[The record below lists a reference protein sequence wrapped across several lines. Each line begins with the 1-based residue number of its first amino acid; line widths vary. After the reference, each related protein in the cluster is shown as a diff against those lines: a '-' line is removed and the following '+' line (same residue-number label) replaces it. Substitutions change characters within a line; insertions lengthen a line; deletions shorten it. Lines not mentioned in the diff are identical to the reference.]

1 MSKSIHDSLV
11 VALHSALTHFELN
24 IDLPI
29 TLHPPTNLEHG
40 DLTSNLA
47 LTQFAWLKTNS
58 RQSDW
63 NSPRDLAE
71 SIVSFVK
78 EELRTSVQLSET
90 VVSVAGAGFVNFTLP
105 KSLLSHKMTVLA
117 GGQPFEF
124 AMQNSGQTAIVE
136 YSSPNIAKPF
146 TVGHLRSTIIGDSV
160 ANVLEAT
167 GYQVWRDNHFGD
179 WGTQFGK
186 QIYALLHLGE
196 GSKPE
201 NVGLSPEEILE
212 KNMALIENSDKPVKV
227 LVDLYVEF
235 HKVAESD
242 PALEDEARQ
251 WFTKLEQGDK
261 VAREL
266 WQKCV
271 DWSWVEFAQIYEKLG
286 IKFEDQFDHGR
297 GWGEAF
303 FEDKMGVV
311 IEELQAKLG
320 EGGSGQFAGSYRQ
333 SEGAWLVFFP
343 NDELPPLMII
353 KVDGSTLY
361 ATRDL
366 ATDYHRLNSLKP
378 TPDLIVNEVGAEQ
391 TEYFRQLYRVEEMLG
406 WVKPGQ
412 RIHVKHGL
420 YRFKDKKMSTRKG
433 NVIWL
438 EDVLAEAEKRAVGL
452 MKNPV
457 DRHPELVSG
466 STTVA
471 ESSKLSQVDTS
482 RLVSIAAL
490 KWNDLKRSASLN
502 VTFDWDEILAMQGN
516 SGPYMLY
523 SVVRAEHVL
532 KAVTDELQITTEQL
546 IDTLITKL
554 GESVDSLWSDQEHH
568 LLRLL
573 YQYNGVVLSA
583 AEEFAPHLICT
594 YLFDLAQHFNTWY
607 AHQKI
612 VVWQSETSRSTIA
625 DLDPTALPRLLL
637 TTAILRVLKEGLVLL
652 GIQTVEEM

>member
-1 MSKSIHDSLV
+1 L
-11 VALHSALTHFELN
+11 
-24 IDLPI
+24 
-29 TLHPPTNLEHG
+29 
-40 DLTSNLA
+40 
-47 LTQFAWLKTNS
+47 
-58 RQSDW
+58 
-63 NSPRDLAE
+63 
-71 SIVSFVK
+71 
-78 EELRTSVQLSET
+78 
-90 VVSVAGAGFVNFTLP
+90 
-105 KSLLSHKMTVLA
+105 
-117 GGQPFEF
+117 
-124 AMQNSGQTAIVE
+124 
-136 YSSPNIAKPF
+136 
-146 TVGHLRSTIIGDSV
+146 
-160 ANVLEAT
+160 
-167 GYQVWRDNHFGD
+167 
-179 WGTQFGK
+179 
-186 QIYALLHLGE
+186 
-196 GSKPE
+196 
-201 NVGLSPEEILE
+201 VGL
-212 KNMALIENSDKPVKV
+212 
-227 LVDLYVEF
+227 
-235 HKVAESD
+235 
-242 PALEDEARQ
+242 
-251 WFTKLEQGDK
+251 
-261 VAREL
+261 
-266 WQKCV
+266 
-271 DWSWVEFAQIYEKLG
+271 
-286 IKFEDQFDHGR
+286 
-297 GWGEAF
+297 
-303 FEDKMGVV
+303 
-311 IEELQAKLG
+311 
-320 EGGSGQFAGSYRQ
+320 
-333 SEGAWLVFFP
+333 FP

-353 KVDGSTLY
+353 KADGSTLY

-438 EDVLAEAEKRAVGL
+438 EDVLAEAEKRAVELTAGRKADNL
-452 MKNPV
+452 
-457 DRHPELVSG
+457 DRS
-466 STTVA
+466 
-471 ESSKLSQVDTS
+471 SSKPETA

-546 IDTLITKL
+546 IDTLITQL
-554 GESVDSLWSDQEHH
+554 GESVDTPWSDQEHH

-583 AEEFAPHLICT
+583 AEEFAPHLLCT